1 MNEFIEKLISRLE
14 KEEEYQLKKADECEQ
29 KQAFE
34 MISVSKSR
42 RKNAQCFD
50 VAIQVVNQLAEEYNN
65 ESVKGDLISR
75 SAVIR
80 ELNGI
85 YLDNPYDDKEDILE
99 KAIGIVD
106 NFSAPYQPKGE

>member
-50 VAIQVVNQLAEEYNN
+50 VAIQVVNQLVEEYNN
-65 ESVKGDLISR
+65 DFCEHTLGSGVTSCGKIFRGDSESGKC
-75 SAVIR
+75 
-80 ELNGI
+80 
-85 YLDNPYDDKEDILE
+85 PYCGKKIKVVE
-99 KAIGIVD
+99 
-106 NFSAPYQPKGE
+106 PKGE